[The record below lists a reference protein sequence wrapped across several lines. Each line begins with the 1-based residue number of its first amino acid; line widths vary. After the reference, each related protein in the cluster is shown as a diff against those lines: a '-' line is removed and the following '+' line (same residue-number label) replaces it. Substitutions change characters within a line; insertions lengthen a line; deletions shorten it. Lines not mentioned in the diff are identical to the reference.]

1 MVLAWHGRRLPLEEV
16 REATGFG
23 RDGVSGTSLLRAG
36 QWFGLGGHGV
46 RVEDLKDMDLLP
58 AGAILHWR
66 FQHFVVFERLTA
78 GGIEILD
85 PALGRRRVPMEQVG
99 KCFTGAAFV
108 FEPGP
113 GFNREERRPRT
124 GWSYLRRLRGHAGLI
139 ARILALTLLIQLL
152 ALALP
157 VLMGLLV
164 DRVVPRADLRF
175 LQVLAMGLAALLGFS
190 FITSVARAHLLL
202 HLRTRLD
209 VQLTQDFLSHLV
221 DLPYSFFRDRSGGDV
236 MSRLNSNSTIR
247 EIVTSGALTALL
259 DGFLVSTYLFFVFL
273 ASPRIGMLVLA
284 LGAVRVG
291 AFLATRGRL
300 GRLMTELIEKQ
311 GVSEGYQMQM
321 LAGIE
326 TLKASGAEYRAVE
339 HWSSLYTD
347 VLNVYLARGRLSAWV
362 DSILDILALA
372 SPLAVLVYG
381 GFLVLQGQLSLGS
394 MLAANA
400 LAAGFLGP
408 LSKLISTAI
417 DLQLLDTYLERV
429 NEVMEMP
436 REQDPSRVRR
446 APRLE
451 GRIELDKVSFRYS
464 PTSALVVHEASVAVL
479 PGQFVALVGR
489 SGAGKSTLAHLLLGL
504 NRPESGRVLFDGH
517 DLSELD
523 LRSVRSQIGV
533 VPQHPYLFGASVRA
547 NIAMGFHDFP
557 LARVLEAAGRAR
569 IHDEIAAMPLGYE
582 TPLAEGGTSISGGQR
597 QRIAIARA
605 LIHRPAILLLD
616 EATSALDTVTEEEI
630 HRELSA
636 LRCTRIVIAHRLSTI
651 RDADLILVM
660 NQGRIVEQ
668 GTHEELLRM
677 GGIYAELAS
686 RQLMERI
693 ES

>member
-1 MVLAWHGRRLPLEEV
+1 MADLLRRRRIPLVRQTTPSDCGAACLAMVLAWHGRRLPLEEV

-46 RVEDLKDMDLLP
+46 RVEDLKDMDLVP

-85 PALGRRRVPMEQVG
+85 PALGRRRVPMGQVG
-99 KCFTGAAFV
+99 KCFTGAALV

-113 GFNREERRPRT
+113 GFTREERGPRT

-209 VQLTQDFLSHLV
+209 AQLTQDFLSHLV

-291 AFLATRGRL
+291 AFLATRGRM

-311 GVSEGYQMQM
+311 GISEGYQMQM

-326 TLKASGAEYRAVE
+326 TLKASGAEHRAVE

-417 DLQLLDTYLERV
+417 DLQLLGTYLERV

-464 PTSALVVHEASVAVL
+464 PDVC
-479 PGQFVALVGR
+479 PR
-489 SGAGKSTLAHLLLGL
+489 GA
-504 NRPESGRVLFDGH
+504 
-517 DLSELD
+517 
-523 LRSVRSQIGV
+523 
-533 VPQHPYLFGASVRA
+533 
-547 NIAMGFHDFP
+547 
-557 LARVLEAAGRAR
+557 
-569 IHDEIAAMPLGYE
+569 
-582 TPLAEGGTSISGGQR
+582 
-597 QRIAIARA
+597 
-605 LIHRPAILLLD
+605 
-616 EATSALDTVTEEEI
+616 
-630 HRELSA
+630 
-636 LRCTRIVIAHRLSTI
+636 
-651 RDADLILVM
+651 
-660 NQGRIVEQ
+660 
-668 GTHEELLRM
+668 
-677 GGIYAELAS
+677 
-686 RQLMERI
+686 
-693 ES
+693 